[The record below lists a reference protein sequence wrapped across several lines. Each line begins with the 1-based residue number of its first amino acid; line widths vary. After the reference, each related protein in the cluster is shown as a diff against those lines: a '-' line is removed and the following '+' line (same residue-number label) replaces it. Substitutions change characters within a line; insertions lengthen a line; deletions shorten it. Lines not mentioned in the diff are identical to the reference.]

1 MFPTQL
7 GRFLYK
13 IDQWIFV
20 AHLLNYIQTI
30 APRVKDWKE
39 GSNTRTNLIL
49 FFEFFFFLFHSF
61 SPFSAFIAAIF
72 VCVCRPAAQWR
83 QLGLQGGGR
92 GCAVGRRP
100 VRGEDEAEGEG
111 ENVYGHR
118 ANLISTGG
126 DSS

>member
-49 FFEFFFFLFHSF
+49 FFEFFFSLSFFLSLLCIYRGHFC
-61 SPFSAFIAAIF
+61 

>member
-49 FFEFFFFLFHSF
+49 FFEFFFSLSFFLSLLSIYRGHFC
-61 SPFSAFIAAIF
+61 
-72 VCVCRPAAQWR
+72 VCVSACCTVAPVGAARRW
-83 QLGLQGGGR
+83 QGVCGG
-92 GCAVGRRP
+92 A
-100 VRGEDEAEGEG
+100 EACEG
-111 ENVYGHR
+111 
-118 ANLISTGG
+118 
-126 DSS
+126 